1 VIVNLARPLPD
12 VPGIEHR
19 YVDTD
24 RMRFHVAQAGSGQ
37 AVLLLH
43 GWPQHWWSWRNVV
56 PLLALDHRVICP
68 DLRGAG
74 WSDAP
79 KKGYRTDELVDDV
92 LALLD
97 ALELPQVLVVG
108 HDVGGRIGFHLSL
121 RAPERVSA
129 LVTVNAMHPY
139 WRARALA
146 GQAWRFW
153 WTPLVETT
161 LLGRWVL
168 RKIPAVTRMVFR
180 LGHSRGV
187 LLPAEIAEYVA
198 STREPAHARASERLM
213 HEFAYREIVPT
224 LLGRNRSRRLTVPT
238 LMLHGTS
245 NAARTARSLRGYE
258 PYADQLRIQMIDGAG
273 QWLPEQC
280 PRVVADAV
288 RAVGRLRAPS
298 DRASRMA

>member
-1 VIVNLARPLPD
+1 VNVNVIRPLPD

-19 YVDTD
+19 YVDTA
-24 RMRFHVAQAGSGQ
+24 RMRFHVAQAGSGIPI
-37 AVLLLH
+37 LLLH
-43 GWPQHWWSWRNVV
+43 GWPQHWWSWRKVL
-56 PLLALDHRVICP
+56 PLLAHDHLVVCP

-79 KKGYRTDELVDDV
+79 KEGYRTEQLVDDV
-92 LALLD
+92 LGLLD
-97 ALELPQVLVVG
+97 TLGLAQVLVVG

-129 LVTVNAMHPY
+129 LVTLNAMHPY
-139 WRARALA
+139 WRAGALV

-161 LLGRWVL
+161 MVGRWMV
-168 RKIPAVTRMVFR
+168 RQVPAVTRMVFR

-187 LLPAEIAEYVA
+187 LSPAEIAEYVA
-198 STREPAHARASERLM
+198 STREPDHARAGERLM

-238 LMLHGTS
+238 LMLHGTR
-245 NAARTARSLRGYE
+245 NASRTARSLRGYE
-258 PYADQLRIQMIDGAG
+258 AYADELYIQMIEGAG

-280 PRVVADAV
+280 PDIVADAV
-288 RAVGRLRAPS
+288 REFGRRSASTAV
-298 DRASRMA
+298 SRME

>member
-1 VIVNLARPLPD
+1 VNVNVIRPLPD

-19 YVDTD
+19 YVDTA
-24 RMRFHVAQAGSGQ
+24 RMRFHVAQAGSGIPI
-37 AVLLLH
+37 LLLH
-43 GWPQHWWSWRNVV
+43 GWPQHWWSWRKVL
-56 PLLALDHRVICP
+56 PLLAHDHLVVCP

-79 KKGYRTDELVDDV
+79 KEGYRTEQLVDDV
-92 LALLD
+92 LGLLD
-97 ALELPQVLVVG
+97 TLGLPQVLVVG

-129 LVTVNAMHPY
+129 LVTLNAMHPY
-139 WRARALA
+139 WRARSLV
-146 GQAWRFW
+146 GEAWRFW

-161 LLGRWVL
+161 MVGRWMV
-168 RKIPAVTRMVFR
+168 RQVPAVTRMVFR

-187 LLPAEIAEYVA
+187 LSPAEIAEYVA
-198 STREPAHARASERLM
+198 STREPDHARAGERLM

-238 LMLHGTS
+238 LMLHGTR
-245 NAARTARSLRGYE
+245 NATRTARSLRGYE
-258 PYADQLRIQMIDGAG
+258 AYADELYIQMIEGAG

-280 PRVVADAV
+280 PDIVADAV
-288 RAVGRLRAPS
+288 REFGRRSASTAV
-298 DRASRMA
+298 SRME

>member
-1 VIVNLARPLPD
+1 VNVNVIRPLPD

-19 YVDTD
+19 YVDTA
-24 RMRFHVAQAGSGQ
+24 RMRFHVAQAGSGIPI
-37 AVLLLH
+37 LLLH
-43 GWPQHWWSWRNVV
+43 GWPQHWWSWRKVF
-56 PLLALDHRVICP
+56 PLLAHDHLVVCP

-79 KKGYRTDELVDDV
+79 KEGYRTEQLVDDV
-92 LALLD
+92 LGLLD
-97 ALELPQVLVVG
+97 TLGLAQVLVVG

-129 LVTVNAMHPY
+129 LVTLNAMHPY
-139 WRARALA
+139 WRAGALV

-161 LLGRWVL
+161 MVGRWMV
-168 RKIPAVTRMVFR
+168 RQVPAVTRMVFR

-187 LLPAEIAEYVA
+187 LSPAEIAEYVA
-198 STREPAHARASERLM
+198 STREPDHARAGERLM

-238 LMLHGTS
+238 LMLHGTR
-245 NAARTARSLRGYE
+245 NASRTARSLRGYE
-258 PYADQLRIQMIDGAG
+258 AYADELYIQMIEGAG

-280 PRVVADAV
+280 PDIVADAV
-288 RAVGRLRAPS
+288 REFGRRSASTAV
-298 DRASRMA
+298 SRME

>member
-1 VIVNLARPLPD
+1 VNVNVIRPLPD

-19 YVDTD
+19 YVDTA
-24 RMRFHVAQAGSGQ
+24 RMRFHVAQAGSGIPI
-37 AVLLLH
+37 LLLH
-43 GWPQHWWSWRNVV
+43 GWPQHWWSWRKVL
-56 PLLALDHRVICP
+56 PLLAHDHLVVCP

-79 KKGYRTDELVDDV
+79 KEGYRTEQLVDDV
-92 LALLD
+92 LGLLD
-97 ALELPQVLVVG
+97 TLGLAQVLVVG

-129 LVTVNAMHPY
+129 LVTLNAMHPY
-139 WRARALA
+139 WRARALV

-161 LLGRWVL
+161 MVGRWMV
-168 RKIPAVTRMVFR
+168 RQVPAVTRMVFR
-180 LGHSRGV
+180 LGRSRGV
-187 LLPAEIAEYVA
+187 LSPAEIAEYVA
-198 STREPAHARASERLM
+198 STREPDHARAGERLM

-238 LMLHGTS
+238 LMLHGTR
-245 NAARTARSLRGYE
+245 NASRTARSLRGYE
-258 PYADQLRIQMIDGAG
+258 AYADELYIQMIEGAG

-280 PRVVADAV
+280 PDIVADAV
-288 RAVGRLRAPS
+288 REFGRRSASTAV
-298 DRASRMA
+298 SRMG

>member
-1 VIVNLARPLPD
+1 MNLARPLPD

>member
-1 VIVNLARPLPD
+1 VNVNVIRPLPD

-19 YVDTD
+19 YVDTA
-24 RMRFHVAQAGSGQ
+24 RMRFHVAQAGSGIPI
-37 AVLLLH
+37 LLLH
-43 GWPQHWWSWRNVV
+43 GWPQHWWSWRKVL
-56 PLLALDHRVICP
+56 PLLAQDHLVVCP

-79 KKGYRTDELVDDV
+79 KEGYRTEQLVDDV

-97 ALELPQVLVVG
+97 TLGLPQVLVVG

-129 LVTVNAMHPY
+129 LVTLNAMHPY
-139 WRARALA
+139 WRARALV

-161 LLGRWVL
+161 MVGRWIV
-168 RKIPAVTRMVFR
+168 RQVPAVTRMVFR

-187 LLPAEIAEYVA
+187 LSPAEIAEYVA
-198 STREPAHARASERLM
+198 STREPDHARAGERLM

-238 LMLHGTS
+238 LMLHGTR
-245 NAARTARSLRGYE
+245 NASRTARSLRGYE
-258 PYADQLRIQMIDGAG
+258 AYADELNIQMIEGAG

-280 PRVVADAV
+280 PDIVADAV
-288 RAVGRLRAPS
+288 REFGRRSASTAV
-298 DRASRMA
+298 SRME